1 MTPDH
6 LLKIAKH
13 YRDRFDYYRPERA
26 LEDWA
31 PASDEIMPHVRW
43 MLDEI
48 PKLVDQGK
56 IETAHMWLGFIQGVL
71 WCEGFFPL
79 SQLKR
84 HIKQKEE

>member
-1 MTPDH
+1 
-6 LLKIAKH
+6 
-13 YRDRFDYYRPERA
+13 
-26 LEDWA
+26 
-31 PASDEIMPHVRW
+31 MPHVRW

-56 IETAHMWLGFIQGVL
+56 IEKAHMWLGFIQGVL

-84 HIKQKEE
+84 HSKQKEE